1 MTPSRVFVTGM
12 GVVGPHGDGA
22 DAVFDRVSAG
32 ESAVKMVDSG
42 EGPVAATL
50 LMAPADS
57 FDPGRL
63 LTKPERLF
71 MARVS
76 EMAVTAAHDA
86 LDQAD
91 LLEDPAPLREG
102 GVYMGCG
109 LGGPEAFEEAS
120 KRFYG
125 RGTRRGRPGT
135 VALIMVNGPTGH
147 LSMRWGIVGPTLS
160 YAVACSSSAI
170 SVGEAYRALR
180 DGRHTRALAGGT
192 EAMLTP
198 GVMAAWENL
207 GVVARE
213 HEDGPGAS
221 CRPFDRA
228 RTGMVLGEGSV
239 VFVLETEEAVD
250 ERGAEPL
257 AEVLGYGI
265 ASDAHNITEPLAD
278 GQVRAMEEALAD
290 AGIAGGD
297 LDYVNAHATGT
308 DSGDVVEL
316 ESLRRVLGDA
326 VGDVPVSAT
335 KALHGHLVGAAGA
348 MELLITIQAL
358 RRGVL
363 PPTANLTAPDEA
375 AEGFDLIPLEARTAP
390 AARYALSNSFAFGG
404 TNAALIVGKV

>member
-1 MTPSRVFVTGM
+1 MTPARVFVTGM
-12 GVVGPHGDGA
+12 GVVAPHGEDV
-22 DAVFDRVSAG
+22 DAVFDRIAAG
-32 ESAVKMVDSG
+32 ESAVRMVETG
-42 EGPVAATL
+42 KGPVAATM

-63 LTKPERLF
+63 LSKPERLF

-86 LDQAD
+86 LTQAG
-91 LLEDPAPLREG
+91 LLEDPTPLRDG

-109 LGGPEAFEEAS
+109 LGGPESFEEFS
-120 KRFYG
+120 NRFYG

-135 VALIMVNGPTGH
+135 VALIMGNGPTGH
-147 LSMRWGIVGPTLS
+147 LSMRWNMMGPTLT
-160 YAVACSSSAI
+160 YTVACSSSALA
-170 SVGEAYRALR
+170 VGEAFLALR
-180 DGRHTRALAGGT
+180 EGRVDRALAGGT

-213 HEDGPGAS
+213 HPDGPGAS
-221 CRPFDRA
+221 CRPFDQGR
-228 RTGMVLGEGSV
+228 RGMVLGEGSV
-239 VFVLETEEAVD
+239 VFVLETEKAMA

-265 ASDAHNITEPLAD
+265 ASDAHNITEPHPE
-278 GQVRAMEEALAD
+278 GQVLAMRQALD
-290 AGIAGGD
+290 GAGLQGGD

-308 DSGDVVEL
+308 DTGDVVEL

-335 KALHGHLVGAAGA
+335 KAVHGHLVGAAGA
-348 MELLITIQAL
+348 MELLVTIQAL
-358 RRGVL
+358 RHGRL
-363 PPTANLTAPDEA
+363 PPTVNLTDPDPA
-375 AEGFDLIPLEARTAP
+375 AEGFDLIPGEAREAP
-390 AARYALSNSFAFGG
+390 GARYALSNSFAFGG